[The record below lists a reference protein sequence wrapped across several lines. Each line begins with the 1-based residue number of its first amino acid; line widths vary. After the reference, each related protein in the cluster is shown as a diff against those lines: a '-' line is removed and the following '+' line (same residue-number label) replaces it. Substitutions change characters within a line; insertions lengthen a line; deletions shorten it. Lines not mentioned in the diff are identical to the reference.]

1 MIGAEVVA
9 KAPPDGYTLL
19 LATQTTLAVAPIVYR
34 TTSFDPVNDFAA
46 IALIGS
52 TPLILVVH
60 PPMPA
65 HSVKELIALAK
76 GKPGELNFASGGVG
90 TTPHMAGELFAAL
103 AGIKLVHVAYKGE
116 APALTDILGGQVPM
130 MFSNVSAAMP
140 HVKAGKL
147 RGLAVTSAERVPVA
161 PGVPTVAASGLPGYE
176 AQTWF
181 GLVAPA
187 GTPREIV
194 SRMNTEVVGALAQPD
209 VKERLAGQGV
219 TVAGGTPE
227 QFADHIKAEFA
238 KWAKVIADAGIKPE

>member
-1 MIGAEVVA
+1 
-9 KAPPDGYTLL
+9 
-19 LATQTTLAVAPIVYR
+19 
-34 TTSFDPVNDFAA
+34 
-46 IALIGS
+46 
-52 TPLILVVH
+52 
-60 PPMPA
+60 
-65 HSVKELIALAK
+65 
-76 GKPGELNFASGGVG
+76 
-90 TTPHMAGELFAAL
+90 MAGELFAAL